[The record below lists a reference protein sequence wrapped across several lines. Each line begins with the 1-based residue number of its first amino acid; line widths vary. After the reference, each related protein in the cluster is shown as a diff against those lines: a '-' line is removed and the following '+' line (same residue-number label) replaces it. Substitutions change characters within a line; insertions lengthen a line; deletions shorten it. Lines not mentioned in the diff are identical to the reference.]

1 MESRK
6 IPINSTKP
14 PASADP
20 AADTFE
26 ESAEFRVVDKRH
38 FANVDEVAISS
49 GPVEEKPRYP
59 SYVEEL
65 MARTAETERRY
76 AEKVKLIDQET
87 ARIRARLEA
96 EHERQFALARQDLLL
111 PFLEVL
117 DNLERALRAD
127 SQTGTHNDLVGGLK
141 MTVDLFQTKL
151 KKQEIEPFEVL
162 GLPFDPNVSQA
173 IGIVPVSDRA
183 QDGVVVEELLR
194 GYRMGESL
202 MRPAQVRVGQYVPD
216 SGNPRTGVNP

>member
-14 PASADP
+14 PAP
-20 AADTFE
+20 AEPAVDTFE
-26 ESAEFRVVDKRH
+26 ESAEFKVVDKRH

-76 AEKVKLIDQET
+76 AEKVKQIDQEV
-87 ARIRARLEA
+87 ARVKARLEA
-96 EHERQFALARQDLLL
+96 EHERQFARARQDLLL

-117 DNLERALRAD
+117 DNLERALRAE
-127 SQTGTHNDLVGGLK
+127 SQAGTHDDLVGGLK
-141 MTVDLFQTKL
+141 MTVDLFRAKL
-151 KKQEIEPFEVL
+151 KKQEIEPVEVL

-173 IGIVPVSDRA
+173 IGVVPVLDRA

-194 GYRMGESL
+194 GYRMGDSL
-202 MRPAQVRVGQYVPD
+202 VRPAQVRVGQYQD
-216 SGNPRTGVNP
+216 GRSGPAW